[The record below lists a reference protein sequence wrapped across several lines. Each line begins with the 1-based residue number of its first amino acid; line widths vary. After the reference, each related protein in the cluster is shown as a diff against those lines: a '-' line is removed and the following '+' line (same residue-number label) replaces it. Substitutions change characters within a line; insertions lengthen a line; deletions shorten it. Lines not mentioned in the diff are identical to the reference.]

1 MLKLQPGDVS
11 LFGCYTPHRSAP
23 NRSKKFR
30 RLLYLSYSALS
41 DGGEQR
47 ESHYAEFHEW
57 LKDRYAEHGKTNT
70 FFR

>member
-1 MLKLQPGDVS
+1 MNTLTTFSDAAPTKAQAQQYHADGFLI
-11 LFGCYTPHRSAP
+11 LRS
-23 NRSKKFR
+23 
-30 RLLYLSYSALS
+30 SYNALS